1 MSQHRFTPW
10 ILGACALFLGVLAL
24 PFGGARA
31 QPEEPPVVIAIQGSE
46 EAGESVEPVAAPEA
60 VAEEG
65 PPSPPPEL
73 GPARFDE
80 GSGRFVAPLGSGQA
94 KLTLD
99 PTLQRKLTRLLADYR
114 VPWAA
119 TVLLEPRTGRVLA
132 MAEHSQKE
140 KGASGIALRAIG
152 PAASVFKII
161 TASALLQRGVGPEET
176 VCYHGGKHRI
186 AKKNL
191 ADDPRRDR
199 RCLTLTAAMGHS
211 ANVVFAK
218 LADRGLTPELLR
230 AEADR
235 WLFNGTIPFVR
246 QVEISTAGIPDDPFA
261 LATTAA
267 GFGEV
272 RLSAL
277 HAALIAAV
285 VANGGVLVPPELLES
300 VQGALPPARPDARRV
315 VEQPVAEALAR
326 MLRTTTTEG
335 TARKIFRRD
344 RWSRR
349 SPLREVQVAGK
360 TGSLSEKSPYRDY
373 SWFVGYAPAD
383 EPQVVVATVVVNERL
398 WRVKAPFVAH
408 HALEAYFAS
417 PPAPLVTA
425 AARPASAA
433 R

>member
-1 MSQHRFTPW
+1 MSQHRLTPW
-10 ILGACALFLGVLAL
+10 ILGACALFLAVLAL
-24 PFGGARA
+24 PLGGARA
-31 QPEEPPVVIAIQGSE
+31 QNEEPPVVIAAEGSD
-46 EAGESVEPVAAPEA
+46 EAAAPEA
-60 VAEEG
+60 
-65 PPSPPPEL
+65 PPAPPPEL
-73 GPARFDE
+73 GPIRFDGE
-80 GSGRFVAPLGSGQA
+80 AGRYVAALGEGQA
-94 KLTLD
+94 RLTIDPALQKKLT
-99 PTLQRKLTRLLADYR
+99 KLLSDYR
-114 VPWAA
+114 VPWGA

-140 KGASGIALRAIG
+140 KGASGLALRAIG
-152 PAASVFKII
+152 PAASIFKIV
-161 TASALLQRGVGPEET
+161 TASALLQRGVGPDET

-186 AKKNL
+186 AKNNL

-218 LADRGLTPELLR
+218 LADRGLTPDLLR

-235 WLFNGTIPFVR
+235 WLFNGTIPFAR
-246 QVEISTAGIPDDPFA
+246 PVEISTAGIPEDPFA

-272 RLSAL
+272 KLSAL
-277 HAALIAAV
+277 HGALIAAV
-285 VANGGVLVPPELLES
+285 VANGGVLVPPELVEAVEGVS
-300 VQGALPPARPDARRV
+300 APARTDPRRV
-315 VEQPVAEALAR
+315 VEQPVADALAR

-344 RWSRR
+344 RWARR

-360 TGSLSEKSPYRDY
+360 TGSLSDRSPFRDY

-383 EPQVVVATVVVNERL
+383 EPQVVVATIIVNERL

-417 PPAPLVTA
+417 PPPPGLVTA
-425 AARPASAA
+425 AAR
-433 R
+433 

>member
-10 ILGACALFLGVLAL
+10 ILGACALFLAILAL

-31 QPEEPPVVIAIQGSE
+31 ENEEPAVVIAAQGSE
-46 EAGESVEPVAAPEA
+46 EAGEGAAPA
-60 VAEEG
+60 AAAE
-65 PPSPPPEL
+65 PAAPQPEL
-73 GPARFDE
+73 GPVRLDE
-80 GSGRFVAPLGSGQA
+80 DSGRFVAPLGAGQA
-94 KLTLD
+94 RLTLD
-99 PTLQRKLTRLLADYR
+99 PALQKKLTRLLSDYR

-132 MAEHSQKE
+132 IAEHSQKE

-152 PAASVFKII
+152 PAASIFKII
-161 TASALLQRGVGPEET
+161 TASALLQRGVGPDET

-186 AKKNL
+186 AKRNL

-199 RCLTLTAAMGHS
+199 RCLTLSAAMGHS

-235 WLFNGTIPFVR
+235 WLFNGAIPFAR
-246 QVEISTAGIPDDPFA
+246 PVEISTAGIPDDPFA

-285 VANGGVLVPPELLES
+285 VANGGVLVAPELLES
-300 VQGALPPARPDARRV
+300 VQGVSFPVRPDARRV

-326 MLRTTTTEG
+326 MMRTTTTEG
-335 TARKIFRRD
+335 TARKLFQRD
-344 RWSRR
+344 RRSRR

-408 HALEAYFAS
+408 HALEAYFAA
-417 PPAPLVTA
+417 PPPPGMVTA
-425 AARPASAA
+425 AARGERPS